1 MYADDTNVSFSACV
15 FSELQQQMKKDLGH
29 LESWLIAND
38 LTLNTVKT
46 EYMVVGSKQ
55 RINSLVGDLTL
66 SLNDISLCRVKST
79 KCLGR
84 LPFVRLP
91 SNNPS

>member
-29 LESWLIAND
+29 LESWLIANK
-38 LTLNTVKT
+38 LK
-46 EYMVVGSKQ
+46 KQ

-66 SLNDISLCRVKST
+66 SLNDISLRRVKST
-79 KCLGR
+79 NCLG
-84 LPFVRLP
+84 RLP

>member
-1 MYADDTNVSFSACV
+1 
-15 FSELQQQMKKDLGH
+15 
-29 LESWLIAND
+29 
-38 LTLNTVKT
+38 
-46 EYMVVGSKQ
+46 MVVGSKQ
-55 RINSLVGDLTL
+55 RINSLVGDLKL
-66 SLNDISLCRVKST
+66 SLNDISLRRVKST

>member
-1 MYADDTNVSFSACV
+1 MQWASQGNFDV
-15 FSELQQQMKKDLGH
+15 GH
-29 LESWLIAND
+29 LESWLIANK

-66 SLNDISLCRVKST
+66 SLNDKSLRRVKST
-79 KCLGR
+79 KCLGVTIDEF
-84 LPFVRLP
+84 LTWAEHIDK
-91 SNNPS
+91 